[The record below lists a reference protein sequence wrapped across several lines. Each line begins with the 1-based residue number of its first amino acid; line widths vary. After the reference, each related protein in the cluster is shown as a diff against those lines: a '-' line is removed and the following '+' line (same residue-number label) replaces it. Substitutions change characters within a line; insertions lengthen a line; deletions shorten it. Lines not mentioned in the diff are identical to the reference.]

1 MSDSQSYGR
10 GFLPRECPSLEFG
23 TSGAFEQRVGIPDR
37 PVTRAFGIGERVPS
51 DRRGDGRV
59 LTGADRIGHDRG
71 AAALIAQIVDEDT
84 ALALRLAHRRD
95 EAAGF
100 GKAELFGE
108 ALREILVRVPAV
120 PWIERDDD
128 MDALAARK
136 HREADEAD
144 VGKLAADIDGR
155 LLDVGEI
162 EPLIGI
168 EVKDHAVGSFERV
181 DMAAPAMKLDRPHL
195 DPSEHTAGGPNS

>member
-1 MSDSQSYGR
+1 
-10 GFLPRECPSLEFG
+10 
-23 TSGAFEQRVGIPDR
+23 
-37 PVTRAFGIGERVPS
+37 
-51 DRRGDGRV
+51 
-59 LTGADRIGHDRG
+59 
-71 AAALIAQIVDEDT
+71 
-84 ALALRLAHRRD
+84 
-95 EAAGF
+95 
-100 GKAELFGE
+100 
-108 ALREILVRVPAV
+108 
-120 PWIERDDD
+120 

-195 DPSEHTAGGPNS
+195 DAGEQTVGGIDIEIILVPAVLFADRDMVDMVAERARVMLLEDRKSTRLNSSH